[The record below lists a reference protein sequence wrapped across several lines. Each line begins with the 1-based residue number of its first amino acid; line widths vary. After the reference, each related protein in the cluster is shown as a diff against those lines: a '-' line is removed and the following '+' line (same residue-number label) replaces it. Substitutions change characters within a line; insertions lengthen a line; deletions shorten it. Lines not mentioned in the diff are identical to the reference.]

1 MSQTIRGARHL
12 AGLGVLL
19 VLGLVALEVYGARES
34 TLDLYVSLAEFIVT
48 TLATILTAYAAR
60 NLPLSNR
67 APTSAE
73 IEARTPRALDRVDTD
88 AGA

>member
-19 VLGLVALEVYGARES
+19 LAGLVALETLGDDGAREA
-34 TLDLYVSLAEFIVT
+34 TIAHYATLAEYLVG
-48 TLATILTAYAAR
+48 TLAGVLLGYSAR
-60 NLPLSNR
+60 NWPTANR

-73 IEARTPRALDRVDTD
+73 LDAERPRMD
-88 AGA
+88 AP